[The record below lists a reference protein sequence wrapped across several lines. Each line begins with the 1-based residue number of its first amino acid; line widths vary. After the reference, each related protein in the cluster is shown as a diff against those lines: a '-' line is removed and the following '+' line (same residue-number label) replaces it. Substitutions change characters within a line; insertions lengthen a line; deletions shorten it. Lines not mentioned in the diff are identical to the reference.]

1 MQLIVFDCV
10 SAASLARIRVERYRP
25 AHDADA
31 RQRQARG
38 LVRCWRDTQWCRV
51 HYPTDLRRMQRFIA
65 AVLQQVVTPAT

>member
-31 RQRQARG
+31 RQRQA
-38 LVRCWRDTQWCRV
+38 L
-51 HYPTDLRRMQRFIA
+51 
-65 AVLQQVVTPAT
+65 AT